1 MQGDSHP
8 DCVRSR
14 RKVEYGATIPGRTKS
29 AQRKGHPVELTL
41 DDVRHIAALAR
52 VRFTDDELETMR
64 RQLSDI
70 LVQFTV
76 LERVDTDGVEPTGH
90 ASGITSVMRP
100 DDPRPSIAVEDALA
114 NAPLRQEDFVRVRA
128 VLQDTGDSTD
138 AD

>member
-1 MQGDSHP
+1 M
-8 DCVRSR
+8 
-14 RKVEYGATIPGRTKS
+14 
-29 AQRKGHPVELTL
+29 ELSL
-41 DDVRHIAALAR
+41 EDVRHIAALAR

-76 LERVDTDGVEPTGH
+76 LERVDTEGVEPTGH

-100 DDPRPSIAVEDALA
+100 DEPRSGITTEHVLA
-114 NAPLRQEDFVRVRA
+114 NAPHRQDDFVRIRA
-128 VLQDTGDSTD
+128 VLQDTGDSTE